1 MRRIPTIIA
10 ILVCLVLFR
19 LIASCGG
26 PSKPPR
32 ATDET
37 FNHALTV
44 LLDSTKTW
52 HDVIKVMTPWR
63 AIISKGLA
71 DTTSLE
77 RRLESQY
84 MAYEASGCGV
94 HKFYELKSAGV
105 PLTDKDWYDAFGDLR
120 EQIHGWFYNS
130 QSKAPYLWRD
140 HLNVTGKHKDDP
152 TKSFVHLNVSIPSDT
167 IPTALFVLFPDGF
180 VGRPVLLFS
189 ETEFDDEMAEDNV
202 VYVQFEDITEEGE
215 FGDDPK
221 RWAWVGEEAVE
232 KMLKY
237 PVMYILYYTKGQEE
251 GDPDEFEDTRLM
263 LKPFQDLWNK
273 TVGKHIEFED

>member
-1 MRRIPTIIA
+1 
-10 ILVCLVLFR
+10 V
-19 LIASCGG
+19 SCGG
-26 PSKPPR
+26 PYKPQK

-37 FNHALTV
+37 FNQVVAV
-44 LLDSTKTW
+44 MLDSTTTW
-52 HDVIKVMTPWR
+52 KDVIKVMTPWR

-77 RRLESQY
+77 CRLRSQY
-84 MAYEASGCGV
+84 MAYEASRYGV
-94 HKFYELKSAGV
+94 HKFYELKGAGV
-105 PLTDKDWYDAFGDLR
+105 PLTDKEWYEAFGDLR

-130 QSKAPYLWRD
+130 QSKATYLWRD
-140 HLNVTGKHKDDP
+140 HLEVTGKHQDDP
-152 TKSFVHLNVSIPSDT
+152 TKSFLHFNVSIPSDT
-167 IPTALFVLFPDGF
+167 VSTALFVLFPDGF
-180 VGRPVLLFS
+180 VRRPVLLFS
-189 ETEFDDEMAEDNV
+189 ETEFDEEMNEDNV
-202 VYVQFEDITEEGE
+202 VYVQFEDMTEEGE
-215 FGDDPK
+215 FGDNPK

-273 TVGKHIEFED
+273 TVGVPIDCED